1 METLVMVIASVLI
14 VLVIIRNLTKDEQP
28 FE

>member
-1 METLVMVIASVLI
+1 METLTIVIAAVLV